1 MTRFSQI
8 LPSHIVVTG
17 EARHFKFRVLIDTEQ
32 YECMLDI
39 LLPKKMCSESRDLFT
54 FWEISDTSNI
64 SETMQD
70 RDIVAMEDY

>member
-39 LLPKKMCSESRDLFT
+39 LLPKKCVQSHV
-54 FWEISDTSNI
+54 TSLHFGK
-64 SETMQD
+64 
-70 RDIVAMEDY
+70 